1 MTNELLLK
9 ARVAQKNIFDIQ
21 DVLYAIEKIKLI
33 DDNRKPY
40 LRFVNAFKWKNG
52 NQVREG
58 VAILFDGVS
67 VHGTEIPV
75 DKELL
80 DYLKEYYRKKLKEA
94 KAEFETL

>member
-9 ARVAQKNIFDIQ
+9 AKAAQKNIDDIQ
-21 DVLYAIEKIKLI
+21 DTLYAIEKIKLM
-33 DDNRKPY
+33 NNSRNPF
-40 LRFVNAFKWKNG
+40 LRFVNALKWKNG
-52 NQVREG
+52 EQVREG

-75 DKELL
+75 DNELL
-80 DYLKEYYRKKLKEA
+80 DFLKEYYRKKLKEA